1 MDYNI
6 YIHDKTNG
14 SQKPTQPRKTGGV
27 NTTPKS
33 EKASG
38 STETSVAEEV
48 ATLKNIKDGVKGIGT
63 AGQLGIALMVIK
75 KAAELVVST
84 VDTIEPFVTRETG
97 DYRFNTWWNN
107 SKAIWGVITNPAG
120 AALNYLTTR
129 QNIRLSNKRTEQE
142 RLLIGDAEVNA
153 WERRL

>member
-14 SQKPTQPRKTGGV
+14 SKKPTKARKGGGV
-27 NTTPKS
+27 NTTAKQETS
-33 EKASG
+33 SG
-38 STETSVAEEV
+38 SSFGEEV
-48 ATLKNIKDGVKGIGT
+48 ATLQNIKGGIKSIGT
-63 AGQLGIALMVIK
+63 AGKLGIALMVVK
-75 KAAELVVST
+75 KALEIVTRT

-107 SKAIWGVITNPAG
+107 SKTIWNAITNPVGAG
-120 AALNYLTTR
+120 LNYLTTR
-129 QNIRLSNKRTEQE
+129 QTVRLANKRTEQE